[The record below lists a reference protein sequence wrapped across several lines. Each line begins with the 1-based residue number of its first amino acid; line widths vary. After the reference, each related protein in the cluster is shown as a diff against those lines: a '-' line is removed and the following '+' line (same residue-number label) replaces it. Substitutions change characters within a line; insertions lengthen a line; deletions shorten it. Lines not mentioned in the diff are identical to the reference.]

1 MLMTDAEFEQL
12 KLRIGTI
19 ADEWLKCL
27 GLQWWK
33 LSFYYYRDSA
43 SYHESCPEDIS
54 LKSQAYTSVS
64 WAYLDAAIHFN
75 LPLCIDSSDVELEE
89 IVVHEYMHILVH
101 EMRSVAN
108 CECEQFDIRHE
119 ERVCTTLQR
128 AFAWTKEHF
137 SHLAHANEAPTLSEE
152 IGSDAGESHDVSC
165 PVSDGTGSGNVG
177 AVAGDSTS

>member
-1 MLMTDAEFEQL
+1 MTDAEFGQL
-12 KLRIGTI
+12 KDRIDTI

-33 LSFYYYRDSA
+33 LSFHYHRDSV

-64 WAYLDAAIHFN
+64 WAYLDATIHFN
-75 LPLCIDSSDVELEE
+75 LPLCIDSSDVGLEE
-89 IVVHEYMHILVH
+89 MVIHECMHILVH
-101 EMRSVAN
+101 EMRSVTN

-137 SHLAHANEAPTLSEE
+137 LHMAHTNETPTLPEE
-152 IGSDAGESHDVSC
+152 IDPDAGEPHDISC
-165 PVSDGTGSGNVG
+165 AVSDGTGSFD
-177 AVAGDSTS
+177 APTTAGDSTS